1 MKINFAAV
9 FSQSQNEN
17 AFKPNYIRYQC
28 NLVGWSFNCV
38 SHSLICFV
46 GLFSSPWSD
55 WHIDH
60 FMNIYDDTNHS
71 QMRKI
76 EKEHCTHL
84 RARQFWPT
92 LFYSLVDIDSKA
104 RCLVT
109 MFAKLWLYNKW
120 STLCCWCCSNCYTT
134 DNNDQQQL
142 PLILLLLLLQWIIL
156 NLSKPVFFWIHKI
169 SEKCFEQRI
178 TFKINCSKRTWNLNW
193 LKCSFV
199 KNDVR

>member
-9 FSQSQNEN
+9 FSQTQNEN

-28 NLVGWSFNCV
+28 NLVGWAFNCV

-76 EKEHCTHL
+76 EKEYFTHL

-109 MFAKLWLYNKW
+109 MFAKLWLYNNW

-142 PLILLLLLLQWIIL
+142 PLLLLLLLL
-156 NLSKPVFFWIHKI
+156 NTMNYIKSFQTCGFFGYSK
-169 SEKCFEQRI
+169 KCFNQQI
-178 TFKINCSKRTWNLNW
+178 TSKEIAQKGHENLNV